1 MKKDGGDNK
10 TLPNKEMNNFRMI
23 TQMIELK
30 KYKKALKTCEQILK
44 KYPKNG
50 ETLSVKGY
58 LLNLIDENN
67 KDEAFK
73 YAKEGIKNNLS
84 SSFCWYLY
92 GCLYKN
98 YKNYEEALKCYM
110 KSIQL
115 NRNDHKAIKEASIIL
130 LHLKKYEQFKD
141 LRIDTYKESAKGP
154 KDKALIIFSYHL
166 LKQYEKCH
174 YLIKQVEEDLSKI
187 DVGNGNL
194 DKMNNSNIITEN
206 EKHQLLVY
214 MSEILLEGKMYKECI
229 QFLNKHKQLE
239 NDKLWYNQMLGL
251 IYLYEND
258 MSQAN
263 KYFKEAFSVNSENL
277 NILLL
282 ILFTE
287 KEIYI
292 DGEKSTDNNKSGNVS
307 LSNLFYLDYK
317 DEHKMNEEVKINK
330 NTKVL
335 LHESILYIY
344 GSNRNLKLLSYIN
357 KNILNDYV
365 CHNLGMKKY
374 DIYTVSELKNNTNI
388 NPINPENFKK
398 GIDENSIDKFIE
410 LLTEDIEKECQNIN
424 NIATENYNII
434 QWSNKIGFD
443 LFYYPKKKV
452 EKSMDI
458 LYFYKIK
465 NLNDKEEKC
474 FETYFT
480 NLQNKYENSNLLKI
494 FPLYFYNEIKFSY
507 YIEKLFRNLCFQKCF
522 TIFNYL
528 KPILTYK
535 NVKILLF
542 LLHKYIK
549 NYDKTNKLCEF
560 DSDYILRDK
569 NSNSY
574 VINNFEKNDFEKR
587 EDSINN
593 ETLNIHSD
601 KNNNNNFQN
610 CLDKNKTSEEG
621 SCCNGI
627 SEINNNKY
635 DEVESEANSVFN
647 EKNKMK
653 DVIGSSSSLG
663 MYVEGMK
670 NENIDNKNKIDK
682 GTTTQ
687 LKDKKLKE
695 EIKPKLNKKTLTKE
709 ERDEHFMLCIY
720 SFISQL
726 YDYIN
731 SAKDSLYFIDKC
743 INSIKYKINEE
754 FKYELIFIK
763 GLIYKRNG
771 NYLMAY
777 KYLDICR
784 NHNIGD
790 RFINSKTVKTG
801 LKCGLIK
808 YSRKIATIFTN
819 PLDNNFLKN
828 ITDTQCFWIEYALAL
843 SYFNRHMNIHLNKS
857 ISKEGENI
865 YQFKTDSSNDVSNDI
880 SGLNLGQVIS
890 DENGSEQ
897 ITLNLKVI
905 ADNDLLAR
913 NEYNDYNKSLFFLH
927 LGHKQFIDIHED
939 YLCFYYYVLRKVLYR
954 SYRHLLYMSSHIFSS
969 RFYRRFGKLLIRI
982 CLHMNDIGIKPKID
996 QSKNNKKKNKPT
1008 TIPHPTEDKE
1018 IYEHM
1023 KKEPLENAMIYMNT
1037 FLSQPNADI
1046 SVYALNYEIERR
1058 RGNDYIKLINIIHE
1072 IKKLF
1077 PHHNYYYKLG
1087 PLISHY
1093 LYAVSKDKVDDEKMK
1108 EITNK
1113 LNNILGLNYDTY
1125 NEEILRKERANYI
1138 NNFMKFFNEKK
1149 KGDLRYLQSAFEI
1162 YTHCNEKISNDI
1174 LLNEYMDPRKN
1185 KLGRCFKF
1193 FTFLINHKKTHSE
1206 LSEATNRFKE
1216 MCKETYPLAT
1226 AFQ

>member
-1 MKKDGGDNK
+1 MKKDGNDNNK
-10 TLPNKEMNNFRMI
+10 LSTKEMNNFRLM

-67 KDEAFK
+67 KEEAFK
-73 YAKEGIKNNLS
+73 YAKEGIINNLS

-110 KSIQL
+110 KSIKL
-115 NRNDHKAIKEASIIL
+115 NRHDHKAVKEASVL
-130 LHLKKYEQFKD
+130 LLYLNKYEQFKD
-141 LRIDTYKESAKGP
+141 LRIDTYKDSAKGP
-154 KDKALIIFSYHL
+154 KDKALVIFSYHL
-166 LKQYEKCH
+166 LKQYEKCYH
-174 YLIKQVEEDLSKI
+174 LIKQVEEDLSKI
-187 DVGNGNL
+187 DVGNDQS
-194 DKMNNSNIITEN
+194 DKTNNNNNNIITAN

-258 MSQAN
+258 MSKAN
-263 KYFKEAFSVNSENL
+263 TYFKEAFSVNSENL

-292 DGEKSTDNNKSGNVS
+292 DEEKNGSNNKNGELEGSDNGS
-307 LSNLFYLDYK
+307 LSSLFYLDYK
-317 DEHKMNEEVKINK
+317 DEHKMNEKVQINE
-330 NTKVL
+330 NVKVL
-335 LHESILYIY
+335 LHESILDIY
-344 GSNRNLKLLSYIN
+344 GSKKNLKLLSYID

-365 CHNLGMKKY
+365 CHNLEMKKY
-374 DIYTVSELKNNTNI
+374 DVYTVSELKNFTNI

-398 GIDENSIDKFIE
+398 GIDESNIDKFIE
-410 LLTEDIEKECQNIN
+410 LLKEDIKKECQNISN
-424 NIATENYNII
+424 NTVENYNNI

-443 LFYYPKKKV
+443 LFYYPKKRV

-474 FETYFT
+474 IETYFT

-494 FPLYFYNEIKFSY
+494 FPLYFYNETKFSY

-522 TIFNYL
+522 TIFNYI

-549 NYDKTNKLCEF
+549 NYDETNKLCEF
-560 DSDYILRDK
+560 DNDYASRDN

-574 VINNFEKNDFEKR
+574 VINNIEKNDFEKR
-587 EDSINN
+587 EDSIN
-593 ETLNIHSD
+593 ETLNGD
-601 KNNNNNFQN
+601 
-610 CLDKNKTSEEG
+610 LDKNKTSKDG
-621 SCCNGI
+621 NCCNGTI
-627 SEINNNKY
+627 EINNNKS
-635 DEVESEANSVFN
+635 DEVETEENYMSN

-653 DVIGSSSSLG
+653 DMIGSSSSLG
-663 MYVEGMK
+663 MYVEGMQ
-670 NENIDNKNKIDK
+670 NGNINNKNKMNK

-687 LKDKKLKE
+687 VKDKKPKE
-695 EIKPKLNKKTLTKE
+695 EIKPKLNKKILTKE
-709 ERDEHFMLCIY
+709 ERDEIFMLCIY

-731 SAKDSLYFIDKC
+731 CVKDSLYFIDKC
-743 INSIKYKINEE
+743 INNIKHKINEE
-754 FKYELIFIK
+754 FKYELIFTK

-771 NYLMAY
+771 NYLMAF

-790 RFINSKTVKTG
+790 RFINSKTVKVG

-808 YSRKIATIFTN
+808 YSRKMATLFTN

-843 SYFNRHMNIHLNKS
+843 SYFNRHMNIHLNGS
-857 ISKEGENI
+857 ISEQGEKF
-865 YQFKTDSSNDVSNDI
+865 YQFKTASSNDISNDVSA
-880 SGLNLGQVIS
+880 LNLGQVIS
-890 DENGSEQ
+890 DENGGEQ
-897 ITLNLKVI
+897 ITLSSKVI
-905 ADNDLLAR
+905 ADNDLLSL
-913 NEYNDYNKSLFFLH
+913 NEHNDYSKSLFFLH

-939 YLCFYYYVLRKVLYR
+939 HLCFYYYVLRKVLYR
-954 SYRHLLYMSSHIFSS
+954 SYKHLLYMSGHVFSS
-969 RFYRRFGKLLIRI
+969 RFYRRFGKLLIKI
-982 CLHMNDIGIKPKID
+982 CIHMNDIGMKPKTD
-996 QSKNNKKKNKPT
+996 QSKNNKKKNKSNT
-1008 TIPHPTEDKE
+1008 TPNPNEDKE

-1023 KKEPLENAMIYMNT
+1023 KKDPLENAMIYMNT

-1058 RGNDYIKLINIIHE
+1058 RGNDYIKLINIINE

-1077 PHHNYYYKLG
+1077 PYHNYHYKLA

-1093 LYAVSKDKVDDEKMK
+1093 LYSVSKDNVDDEKMK
-1108 EITNK
+1108 EIAK
-1113 LNNILGLNYDTY
+1113 SLNTILGLNYDTY
-1125 NEEILRKERANYI
+1125 NEEILKKERTNYI
-1138 NNFMKFFNEKK
+1138 NNFMKFFNENK
-1149 KGDLRYLQSAFEI
+1149 KGDLRYLQSALEI
-1162 YTHCNEKISNDI
+1162 YIHCNEKISDDI
-1174 LLNEYMDPRKN
+1174 LLNKYMDPRKN

-1193 FTFLINHKKTHSE
+1193 FTFLINHKKNHSE

-1216 MCKETYPLAT
+1216 LCKEVYPLAT

>member
-1 MKKDGGDNK
+1 MKKDGNDNNK
-10 TLPNKEMNNFRMI
+10 LPTKEMNNFRLM

-44 KYPKNG
+44 KHPKNG

-67 KDEAFK
+67 KEEAFK
-73 YAKEGIKNNLS
+73 YAKEGIINNLS
-84 SSFCWYLY
+84 SNFCWYLY

-110 KSIQL
+110 KSIKL
-115 NRNDHKAIKEASIIL
+115 NKHDHKAIKEASVIL
-130 LHLKKYEQFKD
+130 LYLNKYEQFKD

-154 KDKALIIFSYHL
+154 KDKALVIFAYHL
-166 LKQYEKCH
+166 LKQYEKCYH
-174 YLIKQVEEDLSKI
+174 LIKQVEEDLFII
-187 DVGNGNL
+187 DVGNDQG
-194 DKMNNSNIITEN
+194 DKTNNSNNIITAN
-206 EKHQLLVY
+206 EKQQLLVY

-258 MSQAN
+258 MSKAN

-292 DGEKSTDNNKSGNVS
+292 DEEKNSSNNKNGALEGSDNAS
-307 LSNLFYLDYK
+307 LSSLFYLDYK
-317 DEHKMNEEVKINK
+317 DEHKMNEKVKINE
-330 NTKVL
+330 NVKVL
-335 LHESILYIY
+335 LHESILDIY
-344 GSNRNLKLLSYIN
+344 GSKKNLKLLSYIN

-365 CHNLGMKKY
+365 CHNLEMKKY
-374 DIYTVSELKNNTNI
+374 DVYTVSELKNFTNI

-398 GIDENSIDKFIE
+398 GIDESSVDKFIE
-410 LLTEDIEKECQNIN
+410 LLKEDIKKECQNIN
-424 NIATENYNII
+424 NNTAENYNNI

-443 LFYYPKKKV
+443 LFYYPKKRV

-474 FETYFT
+474 IETYFT

-494 FPLYFYNEIKFSY
+494 FPLYFYNETKFSY

-522 TIFNYL
+522 TIFNYI

-549 NYDKTNKLCEF
+549 IYDETNKLCEF
-560 DSDYILRDK
+560 DNDYVSRDN

-574 VINNFEKNDFEKR
+574 VINNIEKNDFEKR
-587 EDSINN
+587 EDSIN
-593 ETLNIHSD
+593 ETLNGNS
-601 KNNNNNFQN
+601 
-610 CLDKNKTSEEG
+610 DKNKTLEEG
-621 SCCNGI
+621 SRCNGTI
-627 SEINNNKY
+627 EINNKS
-635 DEVESEANSVFN
+635 DEVENEANYMSN

-653 DVIGSSSSLG
+653 NMIGSSSSLG
-663 MYVEGMK
+663 MYVEGMQ
-670 NENIDNKNKIDK
+670 NGNLDNKNKMNK

-687 LKDKKLKE
+687 LKDKKPKE
-695 EIKPKLNKKTLTKE
+695 EIKPKLNKKILTKE
-709 ERDEHFMLCIY
+709 ERDEIFMLCIY

-731 SAKDSLYFIDKC
+731 CVKDSLYFIDKC
-743 INSIKYKINEE
+743 INNIKHKINEE
-754 FKYELIFIK
+754 FKYELIFTK

-771 NYLMAY
+771 NYLMAF

-790 RFINSKTVKTG
+790 RFINSKTVKVG

-808 YSRKIATIFTN
+808 YSRKMATIFIN

-843 SYFNRHMNIHLNKS
+843 SYFNRHMNIHLNGS
-857 ISKEGENI
+857 INEQGEKL
-865 YQFKTDSSNDVSNDI
+865 YQFKTGSSNDI
-880 SGLNLGQVIS
+880 SNDISVINLGQVIS
-890 DENGSEQ
+890 DENGREQ
-897 ITLNLKVI
+897 VTLSSKVI
-905 ADNDLLAR
+905 ADNDLLSR
-913 NEYNDYNKSLFFLH
+913 NEHNDYSKSLFYLH

-939 YLCFYYYVLRKVLYR
+939 HLCFYYYVLRKVLYR
-954 SYRHLLYMSSHIFSS
+954 SYRHLLYMSGHIFSS
-969 RFYRRFGKLLIRI
+969 RFYRRFGKLLIKI
-982 CLHMNDIGIKPKID
+982 CIHMNDIGMKPKTD
-996 QSKNNKKKNKPT
+996 QSKNNKKKNKSNT
-1008 TIPHPTEDKE
+1008 TPNPTEDKE

-1023 KKEPLENAMIYMNT
+1023 KKDPLENAMIYMNT

-1058 RGNDYIKLINIIHE
+1058 RGNDYVKLINIINE

-1077 PHHNYYYKLG
+1077 PHHNYYYKLA

-1093 LYAVSKDKVDDEKMK
+1093 LYSVSKDNVDDEKMK
-1108 EITNK
+1108 EIATN
-1113 LNNILGLNYDTY
+1113 LNTILGLNYDTY
-1125 NEEILRKERANYI
+1125 NEEILKKERTNYI
-1138 NNFMKFFNEKK
+1138 NNFMKFFNENK

-1162 YTHCNEKISNDI
+1162 YIHCNEKISNDI

-1193 FTFLINHKKTHSE
+1193 FTFLLNHKKNHSE
-1206 LSEATNRFKE
+1206 LSEATNRFKGL
-1216 MCKETYPLAT
+1216 CKEAYPLAT